1 MIQDSLPLLGPTSL
15 VRNKC
20 KQEYDRRPL
29 LNFGN
34 NVEPAAKAIAAH
46 HQNPK
51 PYHLWSK
58 LFLII
63 G

>member
-1 MIQDSLPLLGPTSL
+1 MIQDLLPLLGHSSL

-20 KQEYDRRPL
+20 KQEYDQGPL

-34 NVEPAAKAIAAH
+34 NVESAAKAIAAH
-46 HQNPK
+46 HRNPK
-51 PYHLWSK
+51 SYHLWSK
-58 LFLII
+58 LFLIV